1 MQKICAKG
9 VAHRK
14 EVSTTIVVG
23 NLLQSGVVLLVDDT
37 CSRARCV
44 TMAMRRV
51 GVIGERLT
59 LVMKRWV
66 LLKVPRCDTNGV
78 GEVK

>member
-1 MQKICAKG
+1 MQEICAKG

-44 TMAMRRV
+44 TMAMPCV
-51 GVIGERLT
+51 GIIGERLT
-59 LVMKRWV
+59 LEM
-66 LLKVPRCDTNGV
+66 L
-78 GEVK
+78 